1 MLNELLVQNLPAFAN
16 DIKINLGNLLN
27 STILN
32 DKQKALLSATL
43 LLNDKRKEDFNQ
55 VVVLSSLN
63 DTEKTATEK
72 AFAIM
77 NMNNVYYRFLHS
89 VENHEYE
96 KMPAK
101 LRMQAIGN
109 HGIESVDFELMA
121 LAISAVNGCGR
132 CMDSHE
138 KVLRQKG
145 VSAELIQETIKFAA
159 VLHARNVILSL

>member
-1 MLNELLVQNLPAFAN
+1 MLNELLTQSIPPFAN
-16 DIKINLGNLLN
+16 DIKINMGNLLN
-27 STILN
+27 AKILSE
-32 DKQKALLSATL
+32 KQKALLAASI
-43 LLNDKRKEDFNQ
+43 LLNDKKEEDFNA
-55 VVVLSSLN
+55 VVTLGNLN
-63 DTEKTATEK
+63 EIEKTAAQK

-101 LRMQAIGN
+101 LRMQAISN
-109 HGIESVDFELMA
+109 HGIESIDFELMA

-138 KVLRQKG
+138 KVLKQKG
-145 VSAELIQETIKFAA
+145 VSAEIIQETIKFAA
-159 VLHARNVILSL
+159 VLHARNVIV

>member
-1 MLNELLVQNLPAFAN
+1 MLNELLTQSIPPFAN
-16 DIKINLGNLLN
+16 DIKINMGNLLN
-27 STILN
+27 ATILN
-32 DKQKALLSATL
+32 DKQKALLAASL
-43 LLNDKRKEDFNQ
+43 LLNDKKEEDFNA
-55 VVVLSSLN
+55 VVTLGNLN
-63 DTEKTATEK
+63 ETEKTAAQK

-96 KMPAK
+96 KMPAR

-109 HGIESVDFELMA
+109 HGIESIDFELMA

-138 KVLRQKG
+138 KVLKQKG
-145 VSAELIQETIKFAA
+145 VSAEIIQETIKFAA
-159 VLHARNVILSL
+159 VLHARNVII

>member
-1 MLNELLVQNLPAFAN
+1 MLNELLTQSIPPFAN
-16 DIKINLGNLLN
+16 DIKINMGNLLN
-27 STILN
+27 AKILSE
-32 DKQKALLSATL
+32 KQKALLVASI
-43 LLNDKRKEDFNQ
+43 LLNDKKEEDFNA
-55 VVVLSSLN
+55 VVTLGNLN
-63 DTEKTATEK
+63 EIEKTAAQK

-101 LRMQAIGN
+101 LRMQAISN
-109 HGIESVDFELMA
+109 HGIESIDFELMA

-138 KVLRQKG
+138 KVLKQKG
-145 VSAELIQETIKFAA
+145 VSAEIIQETIKFAA
-159 VLHARNVILSL
+159 VLHARNVIV